1 MGHHPPSISIVRL
14 LFLQLLD
21 LLEPSIQPPS
31 HFTPPTT
38 SKCLSCSSH
47 MKTHSSAL
55 LSSLWHILPPFPPSN
70 PRSNP
75 SFHSTSRPFVTDL
88 KTTPPLHCHMHS
100 RVFSLCRSEFHADT
114 HFPQPFTPSGTPTLA
129 PFHSRSHISKHP
141 PTVISSQ
148 LMFPS
153 RNHFDPNLRTN
164 CCISCHHCQL
174 PISTLNILYHH
185 QHLKQFSIIDQSLSD
200 EMLAV
205 SASPDVE
212 IREISLEH
220 FVTFCF
226 VLLFLTTYLHQ
237 GTLYGIIQ

>member
-1 MGHHPPSISIVRL
+1 VGHHPPPIGIARL

-47 MKTHSSAL
+47 MKTQSPAL
-55 LSSLWHILPPFPPSN
+55 LRPLWHVLPPFPPSN
-70 PRSNP
+70 PRSNH
-75 SFHSTSRPFVTDL
+75 SFHSTSLPFVNDL

-100 RVFSLCRSEFHADT
+100 RVISLGRSEFHDDT

-129 PFHSRSHISKHP
+129 PFHSQSHISKHQ

-148 LMFPS
+148 LMLPS
-153 RNHFDPNLRTN
+153 RNHFESNLRTN
-164 CCISCHHCQL
+164 CCISCHPYQH
-174 PISTLNILYHH
+174 PKSILNILYRHP
-185 QHLKQFSIIDQSLSD
+185 HLKQFTIIDQSLSD

-226 VLLFLTTYLHQ
+226 VLFLTTYLHQ